1 MLEVIGGIV
10 SSVFAGG
17 ATGIIGVIA
26 QRFADYK
33 NRQLDLQLKKMEI
46 DGELAKR
53 EMDAKIMAQEWAG
66 RTKVAEVE
74 ADGRSDVAE
83 SEAFSASFKMEPQR
97 YFEGPRPKGFVG
109 GLIAFMMASL
119 DYIRGVV
126 RPGLTLYL
134 CVITTMIY
142 LDALALSAMKNITS
156 DQAFQMIKTINDT
169 ILYLT
174 TTCVLWWFGTRNRQ
188 SAPNIK

>member
-1 MLEVIGGIV
+1 MLDVFGDIV

-26 QRFADYK
+26 QRWADYK

-46 DGELAKR
+46 DGELEKR
-53 EMDAKIMAQEWAG
+53 NLDAKIMAQEWAG
-66 RTKVAEVE
+66 RTKVAEVD

-83 SEAFSASFKMEPQR
+83 SEAFSASFKMEPAR
-97 YFEGPRPKGFVG
+97 YFEGTRPKGFIG
-109 GLIAFMMASL
+109 NLIALMLASL
-119 DYIRGVV
+119 DYVRGIV

-134 CVITTMIY
+134 CIITTMIY
-142 LDALALSAMKNITS
+142 LDALALSSMKTITS
-156 DQAFQMIKTINDT
+156 DQAFEMVKMINTT

-188 SAPNIK
+188 SPPKVG